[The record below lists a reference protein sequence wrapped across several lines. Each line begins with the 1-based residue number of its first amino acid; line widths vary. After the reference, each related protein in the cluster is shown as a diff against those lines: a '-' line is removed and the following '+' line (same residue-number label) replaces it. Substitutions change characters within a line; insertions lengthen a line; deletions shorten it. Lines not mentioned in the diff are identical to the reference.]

1 MLITAK
7 LAVLFDEPYWV
18 GIYERQ
24 EGTRLEVC
32 KITFGADPKDYEVY
46 RFLNDNW
53 KNLSFSPPVSDDCSR
68 ERSINP
74 KRMQREISN
83 QLQKTDVG
91 TKAQQALKLQ
101 QEQKKQERKSLRKKK
116 SEEEKERQFELS
128 QQKKK
133 EKHKGR

>member
-101 QEQKKQERKSLRKKK
+101 QEQKNRKENRFGKRKVKRRRNDSL
-116 SEEEKERQFELS
+116 S
-128 QQKKK
+128 
-133 EKHKGR
+133 